1 MTRHGD
7 HAKGH
12 SGQGHRGQ
20 DVNSLAAHCRW
31 LRLTGIRDITAVMI
45 DALLHALAVLGL
57 MTGVTH
63 SSIIYAVTSATHVL
77 GIALLLG
84 PIALVDL
91 RLLGLLRRL
100 DLAALAI
107 LRHAATLGV
116 LLLVVTGVLL
126 FAAKPVE
133 YAANPA
139 MQIKLLVIAAGLG
152 NALGFEW
159 QARRVGLALA
169 ISGRSAT
176 LAGGASL
183 ILWLSA
189 LLLGRWIAFV

>member
-1 MTRHGD
+1 MTWHGG
-7 HAKGH
+7 HAKG
-12 SGQGHRGQ
+12 RAGQ
-20 DVNSLAAHCRW
+20 DVKSLAAHFRL
-31 LRLTGIRDITAVMI
+31 LRRSGIRDITSVMI
-45 DALLHALAVLGL
+45 DHLLHALALLGL
-57 MTGVTH
+57 VTGVAR
-63 SSIIYAVTSATHVL
+63 SSVIYAVTSATHVF

-91 RLLGLLRRL
+91 RLLGRLRGL

-107 LRHAATLGV
+107 LRRAAMLGV

-139 MQIKLLVIAAGLG
+139 MQIKLLVLTAGLG

-159 QARRVGLALA
+159 QVRRVGLALA

-183 ILWLSA
+183 ILWLCV